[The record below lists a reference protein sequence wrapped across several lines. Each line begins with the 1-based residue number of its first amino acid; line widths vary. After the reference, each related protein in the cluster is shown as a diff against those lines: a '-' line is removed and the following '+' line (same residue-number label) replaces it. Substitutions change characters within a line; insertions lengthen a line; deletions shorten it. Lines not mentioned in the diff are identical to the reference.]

1 MTQQHINLGTQSD
14 GKDGDTNRV
23 AWQKT
28 EANFNELYNGALSV
42 ATFKNR
48 IINGSF
54 DIWQRGTS
62 FSSTGYCADRFLVQQ
77 TGTAISATR
86 HAFAIGQ
93 SAVPDNPAYF
103 MRCAVSSVA
112 GAGNACYLA
121 QRIEGVASLAGERV
135 TVSFYAKADAARKIA
150 LEATQYF
157 GSGGPASV
165 NAIGVTSFNLTSD
178 WQKFSATFDI
188 PALTNTSMGP
198 YSDDFVQIALW
209 MDAGSNYN
217 SRTSSLGQ
225 QSGTFDFSQ
234 VQLEIGG
241 SATSFDARPKAI
253 EQQLCNRYC
262 YAFTATIGTGIGV
275 GTQHNATSTFVPL
288 PLPTAMRASPSMRNL
303 GSPIR
308 WVGAASSTTDPAL
321 GVVNQG
327 LVCLIFTVS
336 GGAQWSSGY
345 AASSGGPLYLLMEA
359 EL

>member
-1 MTQQHINLGTQSD
+1 
-14 GKDGDTNRV
+14 
-23 AWQKT
+23 
-28 EANFNELYNGALSV
+28 
-42 ATFKNR
+42 
-48 IINGSF
+48 
-54 DIWQRGTS
+54 
-62 FSSTGYCADRFLVQQ
+62 
-77 TGTAISATR
+77 
-86 HAFAIGQ
+86 
-93 SAVPDNPAYF
+93 
-103 MRCAVSSVA
+103 
-112 GAGNACYLA
+112 
-121 QRIEGVASLAGERV
+121 
-135 TVSFYAKADAARKIA
+135 
-150 LEATQYF
+150 
-157 GSGGPASV
+157 
-165 NAIGVTSFNLTSD
+165 
-178 WQKFSATFDI
+178 
-188 PALTNTSMGP
+188 
-198 YSDDFVQIALW
+198 